1 MCWNE
6 KVSLNTFVFGLF
18 AILFSLQNEIIDKKS
33 ALFYFSVIVIQLM
46 EYFTWKNIN
55 DKNKNKLFSKI
66 ILAVLFFQV
75 VLFINKYFEDPVKS
89 KLYML
94 YTVLILFAILISK
107 IDFSMSKASNGHLS
121 WDFIKM
127 PIAIVYILFML
138 GILYHIK
145 DYKMFLI
152 NVIIISSVL
161 YTYYKTNTW
170 GSLWCWIGNLISVV
184 LIYKVFYKEICKLK
198 K

>member
-33 ALFYFSVIVIQLM
+33 ALFYFSVILVQLM

-66 ILAVLFFQV
+66 LLAVLLFQV
-75 VLFINKYFEDPVKS
+75 ILFINKYFEDPIKS
-89 KLYML
+89 KLYIL
-94 YTVLILFAILISK
+94 YTILMLFAILISK
-107 IDFSMSKASNGHLS
+107 INFSMSKAPNGHLS
-121 WDFIKM
+121 WDFLKM
-127 PIAIVYILFML
+127 PIALVYIIFML
-138 GILYHIK
+138 GILYHVK
-145 DYKMFLI
+145 DYKMFLFNSI
-152 NVIIISSVL
+152 VIASVL

-170 GSLWCWIGNLISVV
+170 GSLWCWIGNLISVL